1 MQRGF
6 AEWWPAEPINGV
18 RRYAGLP
25 DSGVRQHHGLVA
37 AIVGVSLIVLVAVT
51 LGPGTAVAAAW
62 LSGVAQV
69 PLEGPLK
76 FVVATVI
83 GLLVTAVHR
92 PRLQDVA
99 IARSMAHAQV
109 LLCVSGALM
118 MVLIS
123 DSLARAFGVAGA
135 AGLIRFRTPVEDPKD
150 AAVLF
155 LLMALGMAVGLGAYP
170 MAVCGTLMLCALLW
184 VLEQTA
190 TEPGRTYLVELVA
203 TSDVFPVSHV
213 QQVFAR
219 HQIVV
224 EPREV
229 SGGDAARVKYLAVC
243 QHDLSL
249 ETLNADLMA
258 AGTSGVRS
266 VAWEPAR
273 KKTL

>member
-1 MQRGF
+1 MERGF
-6 AEWWPAEPINGV
+6 AESWPAEPVSG
-18 RRYAGLP
+18 RRQLP
-25 DSGVRQHHGLVA
+25 GLVA
-37 AIVGVSLIVLVAVT
+37 PILGVMALGLLVA
-51 LGPGTAVAAAW
+51 A
-62 LSGVAQV
+62 SGVGTPIVTPWVEALGQM
-69 PLEGPLK
+69 PLDGPLK

-99 IARSMAHAQV
+99 VARSMAHAQV

-170 MAVCGTLMLCALLW
+170 MAVCGTAMLCALLW

-190 TEPGRTYLVELVA
+190 AEPGRAFLVELVA
-203 TSDVFPVSHV
+203 GGETFPASHV

-219 HQIVV
+219 HQIAV
-224 EPREV
+224 EPREM
-229 SGGDAARVKYLAVC
+229 SGGDIARVKYLALC
-243 QHDLSL
+243 QHDVSL
-249 ETLNADLMA
+249 EVLNADLLA

-266 VAWEPAR
+266 VVWEPAR

>member
-1 MQRGF
+1 MQRGI
-6 AEWWPAEPINGV
+6 AESWPAEP
-18 RRYAGLP
+18 A
-25 DSGVRQHHGLVA
+25 SGGRQLTDVVAPTVGVA
-37 AIVGVSLIVLVAVT
+37 AVVLLLPLLLLALSLAGSDAGRPI
-51 LGPGTAVAAAW
+51 AAW
-62 LSGVAQV
+62 LEVVRHA
-69 PLEGPLK
+69 PLAGSLK
-76 FVVATVI
+76 FAAATLI

-92 PRLQDVA
+92 PRLQDAAVS
-99 IARSMAHAQV
+99 RSMAHTQV

-170 MAVCGTLMLCALLW
+170 VAVSGTAMLCALLW
-184 VLEQTA
+184 ALDRSA
-190 TEPGRTYLVELVA
+190 AEPGRAFLVELVA
-203 TSDVFPVSHV
+203 SSDVFPLSHV

-224 EPREV
+224 EPREM

-249 ETLNADLMA
+249 EALNTELL
-258 AGTSGVRS
+258 AGGASGVRS